1 MAGERGLEGE
11 VALVT
16 GAGRGIGRAIAE
28 GYAAAGAAVVLAAR
42 TATEIEAVAEGIRG
56 RGGRALAVPADVTR
70 HEQVAALMA
79 RVHAVHGGLDILVC
93 NAGGNLARGR
103 FDRVEPALWMAGLE
117 LNLASAYYCAREALP
132 LLRARGGGKIL
143 MLGSGM
149 GWRSVPGNSSYCV
162 AEAAV
167 AMLVKALA
175 MELRDERISVNEII
189 PGPVDTPA
197 TRAEVAAGHPSAFQ
211 TPGEWIKQPEDVVPL
226 ALFLAGLP
234 DDGPTA
240 QSWSLNR
247 RER

>member
-1 MAGERGLEGE
+1 MAGAGPLDGE

-42 TATEIEAVAEGIRG
+42 TAAEIEAVAEAIRG

-70 HEQVAALMA
+70 HGEVVALME
-79 RVHAVHGGLDILVC
+79 RVREAHGGLDILVC
-93 NAGGNLARGR
+93 NAGGNVARGR
-103 FDRVEPALWMAGLE
+103 IDSVDPALWMAGLE
-117 LNLASAYYCAREALP
+117 LNLVSAYHCAREALP

-162 AEAAV
+162 AKAALS
-167 AMLVKALA
+167 MLVKALA

-189 PGPVDTPA
+189 PGPVETPA

-211 TPGEWIKQPEDVVPL
+211 TPGEWIKQPADVVPL
-226 ALFLAGLP
+226 ALFLATLP

>member
-1 MAGERGLEGE
+1 MAHGTRLDGE

-42 TATEIEAVAEGIRG
+42 TAAEIEAVAAGIRAK
-56 RGGRALAVPADVTR
+56 GGRALAVPADVTR
-70 HEQVAALMA
+70 HEQVVALMD
-79 RVHAVHGGLDILVC
+79 RVRAAHGGLDILVC
-93 NAGGNLARGR
+93 NAGGNTARGR
-103 FDRVEPALWMAGLE
+103 IDEVEPAAWTAALE

-132 LLRARGGGKIL
+132 LLRARGGGKIV

-149 GWRSVPGNSSYCV
+149 GWRSVPGNAAYCV
-162 AEAAV
+162 AKAGLS
-167 AMLVKALA
+167 MLVKALA
-175 MELRDERISVNEII
+175 MELREERISVHELI

-197 TRAEVAAGHPSAFQ
+197 TRAERAAGHASAFQ
-211 TPGEWIKQPEDVVPL
+211 TPGEWVKQPEDVVPL

-240 QSWSLNR
+240 QRWSLNR
-247 RER
+247 REL